1 MRKRTCH
8 CKHEDL
14 NPTTPPLCGKPGTA
28 MPTCT
33 PRVMSVVRQEAPL
46 GLAGRLPSSRLHEKP
61 SQGSQVGCG
70 TVEHLKYPPGLCT

>member
-14 NPTTPPLCGKPGTA
+14 NPATRPLCGKPCTA

-33 PRVMSVVRQEAPL
+33 PRVVSVVRQEAYW
-46 GLAGRLPSSRLHEKP
+46 GLLAASLAP
-61 SQGSQVGCG
+61 GSMTG
-70 TVEHLKYPPGLCT
+70 HLKEVKWGVAQQST